1 MATFSPPTDNFV
13 SPVIAGEFMN
23 GQYLAATERLA
34 NQWGKHVALSPRGRN
49 VFLLTN
55 GNITENQP
63 SDATTISK
71 IYYGGHATEVTAEE
85 VAELTAAGFGANIT

>member
-1 MATFSPPTDNFV
+1 MTTFKPPTDNFV

-23 GQYLAATERLA
+23 GQYLAATERRA

-55 GNITENQP
+55 SVITENQP

-71 IYYGGHATEVTAEE
+71 IYYGGHETEITADEQT
-85 VAELTAAGFGANIT
+85 ALTAAGYGAYIT

>member
-49 VFLLTN
+49 VFLLTDTT
-55 GNITENQP
+55 ITENQP

-85 VAELTAAGFGANIT
+85 AATLTAAGYGAYIT

>member
-49 VFLLTN
+49 VFLLTD
-55 GNITENQP
+55 TEP
-63 SDATTISK
+63 SPRTSHRMRQQSLKYIMVDTQQKSQQK
-71 IYYGGHATEVTAEE
+71 K
-85 VAELTAAGFGANIT
+85 

>member
-1 MATFSPPTDNFV
+1 MATFNPPTDNFV
-13 SPVIAGEFMN
+13 SPVIVGEFMN
-23 GQYLAATERLA
+23 GQYLAANERLA

-55 GNITENQP
+55 GTITENQP

-71 IYYGGHATEVTAEE
+71 IYYGGHATEITTDDA
-85 VAELTAAGFGANIT
+85 ATLTAAGYGAYIT

>member
-49 VFLLTN
+49 VFLLTD
-55 GNITENQP
+55 TEP
-63 SDATTISK
+63 SPRTSRRMRQQSLKYIMVDTQQKSQQK
-71 IYYGGHATEVTAEE
+71 K
-85 VAELTAAGFGANIT
+85 

>member
-55 GNITENQP
+55 KHHRKPAVGCDNN
-63 SDATTISK
+63 
-71 IYYGGHATEVTAEE
+71 
-85 VAELTAAGFGANIT
+85 L